1 MSNKLLGFI
10 VMIWVFGAI
19 LGSTFEEHT
28 AAAADWTGTDTTS
41 SYATISTLEYLMNIE
56 NAAQETD
63 LGIVSIP
70 LPNDEYFKSIF
81 RVATLQFSFISGD
94 YNMFY
99 YIVLVPFVVVAV
111 VSLVI
116 LFVGMIRGNIT
127 WGS

>member
-19 LGSTFEEHT
+19 LGSTFESHSVE
-28 AAAADWTGTDTTS
+28 AEWTGTDTTS
-41 SYATISTLEYLMNIE
+41 EYATINTLEYLMNID

-70 LPNDEYFKSIF
+70 LPNNEYFKTVF
-81 RVATLQFSFISGD
+81 KVATLQFSFISGD

-111 VSLVI
+111 VSIVI
-116 LFVGMIRGNIT
+116 LFVGMIRGNIA